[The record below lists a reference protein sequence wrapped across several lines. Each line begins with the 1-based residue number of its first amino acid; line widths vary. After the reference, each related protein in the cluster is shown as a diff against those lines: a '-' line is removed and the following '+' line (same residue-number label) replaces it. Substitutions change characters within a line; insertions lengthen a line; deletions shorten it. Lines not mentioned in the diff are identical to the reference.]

1 MFFFFIRFCFS
12 SNWQLVNCKE
22 KSRQKKPKKS
32 LYEKC
37 KKIDRLKW
45 ICYSNIVER
54 ENEIK

>member
-1 MFFFFIRFCFS
+1 M
-12 SNWQLVNCKE
+12 NCKE